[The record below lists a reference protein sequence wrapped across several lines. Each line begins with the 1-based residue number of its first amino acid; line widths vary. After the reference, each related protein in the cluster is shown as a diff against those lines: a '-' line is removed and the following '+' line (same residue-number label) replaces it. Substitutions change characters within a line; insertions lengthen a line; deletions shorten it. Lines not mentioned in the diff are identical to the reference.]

1 MTTQPPEA
9 RGLGGPLQGCRGPT
23 PTIVLI
29 DDDRSWSQSA
39 VALLRSEGFEVT
51 TAEDGRRG
59 LEVLEQ
65 TAPLLV
71 ILDAHMPRLNGL
83 EVLRELRRRDR
94 GVPVLM
100 VSGEDQAALMA
111 RALAEGASS
120 FLRKPVGGEL
130 LLRAVRRLTGASGV
144 GRAC

>member
-9 RGLGGPLQGCRGPT
+9 RGLGGPLQGGRGPT
-23 PTIVLI
+23 PMIVLI
-29 DDDRSWSQSA
+29 DDDRSWSESA
-39 VALLRSEGFEVT
+39 VALLESEGFEVT

-59 LEVLEQ
+59 LELLER

-71 ILDAHMPRLNGL
+71 ILDAHMPRLGGL

-94 GVPVLM
+94 SVPVLM

-111 RALAEGASS
+111 QALAEGASS
-120 FLRKPVGGEL
+120 FLRKPVGAEL
-130 LLRAVRRLTGASGV
+130 LLRAVRRLAGANG
-144 GRAC
+144 AEKPC